1 MQLLQKK
8 KSFNLMPSYFVS
20 RLPSYFVSRL
30 KLIAGLQFWVA
41 YKLSLN
47 TQRHPLALNT

>member
-8 KSFNLMPSYFVS
+8 KSFNLM
-20 RLPSYFVSRL
+20 PSYFVSRL

-41 YKLSLN
+41 YKLSLK